1 MPGQK
6 TYKFKGLT
14 IKVLSYLGLV
24 YAVIGWLNE
33 VLFQWTSS
41 PLLSHY
47 SEYIAIGIFG
57 IYRVAVEKNPY
68 TKKRIAVLTAMVLGF
83 WALLPYLFS
92 LTEPALGY
100 YSGKAIWGR
109 SLHVPMTL
117 TFFVSILLVLL
128 FGRRAV
134 CSWNCPCVGTRDTMG
149 AAFRKKT
156 IKSEKAWKFRHLKW
170 MLTSFYFALFV
181 VVLLPFPKAKLLVDL
196 FFGVV
201 GVIYFASFLFI
212 PLTGNRNWCR
222 WLCPYGQTFGVL
234 NKAGFYKI
242 KADKEKCISCGK
254 CTKECD
260 MGIPV
265 QHLVETKGEVNVSDC
280 VGCGRCI
287 TNCPKEVLSFSDVR
301 NFFKRTPSSVEY
313 GRLKDV
319 GLQGK
324 EFNVITSSTQKIET
338 RKPSILEHFKDDL
351 INSSLEANQS
361 TCELLDLN
369 PEENMKQGEKEHV
382 ESQIFS
388 Q

>member
-6 TYKFKGLT
+6 TYKFKGLI
-14 IKVLSYLGLV
+14 IKVLSCLGLV

-57 IYRVAVEKNPY
+57 IYRVVVEKNPY

-100 YSGKAIWGR
+100 FSGKATWGR

-134 CSWNCPCVGTRDTMG
+134 CSWNCPCVGTRDTVG
-149 AAFRKKT
+149 AAFRKDT

-170 MLTSFYFALFV
+170 VLTIFYFALFI
-181 VVLLPFPKAKLLVDL
+181 VVLLPSLKTKLFVDV
-196 FFGVV
+196 FFGFV
-201 GVIYFASFLFI
+201 GVIYFTSFLFI

-242 KADKEKCISCGK
+242 KADKIKCISCGK

-265 QHLVETKGEVNVSDC
+265 QNLVETKGEVNVSDC

-287 TNCPKEVLSFSDVR
+287 TNCPEEVLSFSDVR
-301 NFFKRTPSSVEY
+301 NLFKKTPYSVED

-319 GLQGK
+319 GLQRK
-324 EFNVITSSTQKIET
+324 EFNVITSSTKKIED
-338 RKPSILEHFKDDL
+338 RKLLVIKPSKDDL
-351 INSSLEANQS
+351 RNSSLEENQS
-361 TCELLDLN
+361 TCELSNLN
-369 PEENMKQGEKEHV
+369 SDKKYETGGRR
-382 ESQIFS
+382 SC
-388 Q
+388 

>member
-6 TYKFKGLT
+6 TYKFDGFT

-47 SEYIAIGIFG
+47 SEYFAIGIFG
-57 IYRVAVEKNPY
+57 TYRVVVEKNPY

-83 WALLPYLFS
+83 WALLPYLFA
-92 LTEPALGY
+92 LTEPAIGY
-100 YSGKAIWGR
+100 FNGQATWGR
-109 SLHVPMTL
+109 DLHVPMTL
-117 TFFVSILLVLL
+117 TFFLSLLLVLL

-149 AAFRKKT
+149 AAFRKET
-156 IKSEKAWKFRHLKW
+156 IKSEMAWKFRHLKW
-170 MLTSFYFALFV
+170 VLTSFYFALFV
-181 VVLLPFPKAKLLVDL
+181 VVLLPFPKAKLFVDV

-222 WLCPYGQTFGVL
+222 WLCPYGQTFGVF
-234 NKAGFYKI
+234 NKIGFYKI
-242 KADKEKCISCGK
+242 KADQEKCIACGK
-254 CTKECD
+254 CNKECD

-265 QHLVETKGEVNVSDC
+265 QHLVETKGEVNVPDC

-301 NFFKRTPSSVEY
+301 NLFKKTPSSVED
-313 GRLKDV
+313 GQSKEEDLR
-319 GLQGK
+319 GK
-324 EFNVITSSTQKIET
+324 EFKIITSITPKIEE
-338 RKPSILEHFKDDL
+338 RKPSVIEPGKDAKG
-351 INSSLEANQS
+351 NVPFEATQS
-361 TCELLDLN
+361 TCELSDLHS
-369 PEENMKQGEKEHV
+369 EENYEIERKRAG
-382 ESQIFS
+382 
-388 Q
+388 